1 MAALKDEVKLFIV
14 NALAC
19 YDSPTQVSI
28 AVKEEFGLDVSRQQV
43 SCYDPNTYV
52 GRNLSQKW
60 RDIFETTR
68 AKFRSTAED
77 IPIASKAFRLRGLA
91 RLAQKAENM
100 RNLPLVASLFEQAA
114 KEMGD
119 IFVNKGKAEQ
129 NEQAPTP
136 VQIVIGVK
144 DAARHDDTE
153 PRTEHP
159 ASELP

>member
-19 YDSPTQVSI
+19 FDAPTQVSI

-60 RDIFETTR
+60 RTIFEETR
-68 AKFRSTAED
+68 AKFRATAEE
-77 IPIASKAFRLRGLA
+77 IPIASKAFRLRGLG

-100 RNLPLVASLFEQAA
+100 RNLPLVASLYEQAA
-114 KEMGD
+114 KEVGD

-129 NEQAPTP
+129 ADQAPTP
-136 VQIVIGVK
+136 VAITFGVK
-144 DAARHDDTE
+144 DAKRHDDN
-153 PRTEHP
+153 PV
-159 ASELP
+159 

>member
-1 MAALKDEVKLFIV
+1 MAALRDEVKLYIV

-19 YDSPTQVSI
+19 FDSPTQVSI

-60 RDIFETTR
+60 RDIFEGTR
-68 AKFRSTAED
+68 KKFRETAED
-77 IPIASKAFRLRGLA
+77 IPIASKAFRLRGLGRIA
-91 RLAQKAENM
+91 LQAEKM
-100 RNLPLVASLFEQAA
+100 RNLPLVATLYEQAA

-119 IFVNKGKAEQ
+119 MYVNKGKSDQ
-129 NEQAPTP
+129 GDPQPPTP

-144 DAARHDDTE
+144 DAARRDDGQ
-153 PRTEHP
+153 
-159 ASELP
+159 S